1 MLFANSNFKMH
12 WCKYLYYFCFLSFN
26 IRKTRAQ
33 CWCTN
38 QIGIVL
44 SDMKKILVID
54 DNLLNLKLIFDVL
67 KTDFPN
73 YQIILSQSG
82 IEGIEIAQRELP
94 DIILLDILMPGMDG
108 FEVCN
113 ILKNDKTTNHI
124 PILMVSAMNE
134 LSFRV
139 KGLNTGADAFI
150 SKPFDN
156 AELKAQIKVLLRIKF
171 AEDLLRKRNENLE
184 ILIKK
189 QTSEF
194 QDIKVR
200 YSKVTEYILEYFWEV
215 DPKGVFNY
223 ISPVV
228 VKILGFDSEEIL
240 GKKSLFDFC
249 LYDKNTES
257 KEFFDNIFAQ
267 RKNFMGN
274 VIQCLNKNG
283 GKVWL
288 TISGFPIFDSN
299 DNFSGYIGVNHDITK
314 QRVAEEANKNHL
326 AKINDYQKKLK
337 NLYFELSIAEEKER
351 RTIAEY
357 LHDGLGQTISIAA
370 IKLSAIAS
378 GLDEPLVKKPLEEI
392 SELLRE
398 AIAESRTLVYDLS
411 PPILFE
417 LGLISAIK
425 WKLEQVEN
433 KYGIATIFSS
443 EENSIVLAT
452 DIKVLLFR
460 IVCELLNNT
469 IKHADASFIQVELRK
484 NKNNLNITVSD
495 NGKGFEFNPGMNLS
509 DLGGFGLFS
518 INERLDSLQGSL
530 TIKTKTLK
538 GTQMIVIVPI

>member
-1 MLFANSNFKMH
+1 MRIAILKCIGVNIYIIFVF
-12 WCKYLYYFCFLSFN
+12 FLLIFV
-26 IRKTRAQ
+26 KTRAQ

-215 DPKGVFNY
+215 DPKGQQALAN
-223 ISPVV
+223 
-228 VKILGFDSEEIL
+228 L
-240 GKKSLFDFC
+240 
-249 LYDKNTES
+249 
-257 KEFFDNIFAQ
+257 
-267 RKNFMGN
+267 
-274 VIQCLNKNG
+274 
-283 GKVWL
+283 
-288 TISGFPIFDSN
+288 
-299 DNFSGYIGVNHDITK
+299 
-314 QRVAEEANKNHL
+314 AEV
-326 AKINDYQKKLK
+326 
-337 NLYFELSIAEEKER
+337 
-351 RTIAEY
+351 
-357 LHDGLGQTISIAA
+357 LGQNPDINV
-370 IKLSAIAS
+370 
-378 GLDEPLVKKPLEEI
+378 LVE
-392 SELLRE
+392 
-398 AIAESRTLVYDLS
+398 
-411 PPILFE
+411 
-417 LGLISAIK
+417 GH
-425 WKLEQVEN
+425 
-433 KYGIATIFSS
+433 
-443 EENSIVLAT
+443 T
-452 DIKVLLFR
+452 DDVPMRGAGSVK
-460 IVCELLNNT
+460 
-469 IKHADASFIQVELRK
+469 
-484 NKNNLNITVSD
+484 D
-495 NGKGFEFNPGMNLS
+495 N
-509 DLGGFGLFS
+509 
-518 INERLDSLQGSL
+518 
-530 TIKTKTLK
+530 
-538 GTQMIVIVPI
+538 